1 MEKVAVKISDRQRF
15 ILSGGGTDAVDY
27 KEK

>member
-1 MEKVAVKISDRQRF
+1 MEKVAVKISVRQCF